1 MEGDGGDH
9 KGVMPNAFN
18 HIFDFIAKAPKPEEG
33 GSQFLVAASYLEIYN
48 EEIRD
53 LLGKNQSKRLEV
65 HESPDTGVFV
75 KDLTQQVCQAAEY
88 VHAPAVKHKC
98 AASCALSTF
107 VHLVAFWLLHW
118 SILNRCAKASRKL
131 SKHRFEGLATVRLG
145 RRT

>member
-75 KDLTQQVCQAAEY
+75 KDLTQQVC
-88 VHAPAVKHKC
+88 HAKQQSVFQPPKMSNRRACAVGLFF
-98 AASCALSTF
+98 LST
-107 VHLVAFWLLHW
+107 VCIRSSSCGAWVLL
-118 SILNRCAKASRKL
+118 L
-131 SKHRFEGLATVRLG
+131 
-145 RRT
+145 